1 VKASENIGN
10 PKPEMTKSL
19 RSERRGI
26 MRRITWIALLLVLAL
41 VVAACA
47 GQTAAPTATPAPAA
61 PAPAEPTAA
70 PAEESDD
77 EDMADED
84 MADDAAEEAMPADGP
99 IVLPEI
105 NPLELSVDIII
116 MGSSTVY
123 PLTEAMAERFY
134 DEGFGGRITIDS
146 IGSGAGYE
154 RFCVAGESDIAN
166 ASRPIRDSEVANC
179 QSIGREPIEIRVG
192 TDALAVV
199 VHPDNDWLTDV
210 SIEELALI
218 FSDEVVNWNE
228 VNEAYPDMPILRF
241 SPGTD
246 SGTYDYFVEEVMDAR
261 YGDEGEARIL
271 NSRNLQLSED
281 DNVLVQGVEG
291 ELGAIGYF
299 GYAYYEE
306 NVGRL
311 AILDIEGVEGTAES
325 VDAGTYPLAR
335 PLFIYTTASI
345 MQEKPQVAA
354 FVNFYLTYVE
364 EEVERVGYFPAS
376 AAAYNGARQAWLEA
390 MGE

>member
-1 VKASENIGN
+1 
-10 PKPEMTKSL
+10 
-19 RSERRGI
+19 
-26 MRRITWIALLLVLAL
+26 MRQILWIALLLVAAL
-41 VVAACA
+41 ILAACG
-47 GQTAAPTATPAPAA
+47 GQSAAPTATPVPAA
-61 PAPAEPTAA
+61 PAPAEGVDDEAE
-70 PAEESDD
+70 AEEPAS
-77 EDMADED
+77 
-84 MADDAAEEAMPADGP
+84 EEAALADASGPADGP
-99 IVLPEI
+99 VVLPDV
-105 NPLELSVDIII
+105 NPLELAGDIII

-166 ASRPIRDSEVANC
+166 ASRPIRDSEVQSC

-199 VHPDNDWLTDV
+199 VHPDNDWLFDV
-210 SIEELALI
+210 TIDELALI

-228 VNEAYPDMPILRF
+228 VNEEWPDLPILRF

-246 SGTYDYFVEEVMDAR
+246 SGTYDYFVEAVMDEH

-271 NSRNLQLSED
+271 NARNLQLSED

-311 AILDIEGVEGTAES
+311 AILDIDGVEPTAES
-325 VDAGTYPLAR
+325 VDDGSYPLAR

-364 EEVERVGYFPAS
+364 EEVERVGYFPATPE
-376 AAAYNGARQAWLEA
+376 AYDGARLNWLAA
-390 MGE
+390 MGQ

>member
-1 VKASENIGN
+1 
-10 PKPEMTKSL
+10 
-19 RSERRGI
+19 
-26 MRRITWIALLLVLAL
+26 MRRTIWIGLLLVASMIL
-41 VVAACA
+41 AACA
-47 GQTAAPTATPAPAA
+47 TQPASPTATPVPAA
-61 PAPAEPTAA
+61 PAPAEATAV
-70 PAEESDD
+70 PEEEAEAGE
-77 EDMADED
+77 E
-84 MADDAAEEAMPADGP
+84 AEEAEMSDEEEMDEEAEAPAHDGP
-99 IVLPEI
+99 VVLPEV
-105 NPLELSVDIII
+105 NPLELSGDIII

-166 ASRPIRDSEVANC
+166 ASRPIRDSEVENC
-179 QSIGREPIEIRVG
+179 RNIGREPIEIRVG

-199 VHPDNDWLTDV
+199 VHPDNDWLMDV
-210 SIEELALI
+210 TIEELALI

-228 VNEAYPDMPILRF
+228 VNEEWPDLAILRF

-246 SGTYDYFVEEVMDAR
+246 SGTYDYFVEEVMDAL

-306 NVGRL
+306 NIGRL
-311 AILDIEGVEGTAES
+311 AILDINGVEPTAQS
-325 VDAGTYPLAR
+325 VDEGSYPLAR

-345 MQEKPQVAA
+345 LQEKPQVAG
-354 FVNFYLTYVE
+354 FVNFYLTFVE
-364 EEVERVGYFPAS
+364 EEVERVGYFPATE
-376 AAAYNGARQAWLEA
+376 AAYDQARLAWLEA

>member
-1 VKASENIGN
+1 
-10 PKPEMTKSL
+10 
-19 RSERRGI
+19 
-26 MRRITWIALLLVLAL
+26 MRRTYWIAFLLIVTL
-41 VVAACA
+41 VVAACG
-47 GQTAAPTATPAPAA
+47 GQSNNQSNNQSESQSPAVAPEAPEETQAQANDENNGNGTSDSTAVPN
-61 PAPAEPTAA
+61 
-70 PAEESDD
+70 
-77 EDMADED
+77 
-84 MADDAAEEAMPADGP
+84 DGP
-99 IVLPEI
+99 VVLPDV
-105 NPLELSVDIII
+105 NPLELAGDIII

-166 ASRPIRDSEVANC
+166 ASRPIRDSEIESC
-179 QSIGREPIEIRVG
+179 RSIGREPLEIRVG

-199 VHPDNDWLTDV
+199 VHPDNDWLFDV

-218 FSDEVVNWNE
+218 FSDELVNWNE
-228 VNEAYPDMPILRF
+228 INADWPDMPILRC

-246 SGTYDYFVEEVMDAR
+246 SGTYDYFVEEVMEAR
-261 YGDEGEARIL
+261 YGEEGEARIL
-271 NSRNLQLSED
+271 NALNLQLSED

-306 NVGRL
+306 NAGRL
-311 AILDIEGVEGTAES
+311 AVLDIEGVEPTADS
-325 VDAGTYPLAR
+325 VNEGTYPLAR
-335 PLFIYTTASI
+335 PLFIFTTASI
-345 MQEKPQVAA
+345 MQEKPQVAE

-364 EEVERVGYFPAS
+364 EEVERVGYFPATVE
-376 AAAYNGARQAWLEA
+376 AYDQSRADWLEA
-390 MGE
+390 MGQ